1 MLVDLSVVEQ
11 RYHGVMEVLA
21 GGVPVTEVAE
31 RYGGVAQVGAR
42 VAEPVSGRGSGRTGQ
57 GSGLVGRR
65 VRLWSLKVLVEVL
78 LHPGG
83 ELRVLEQPVH
93 LA

>member
-1 MLVDLSVVEQ
+1 VLVELSVVEQ

-21 GGVPVTEVAE
+21 GGVPVAE